1 MRLIVHNERVF
12 SVEDF
17 LGAGECEALIEL
29 AEARGFYTTHTGGG
43 GGGGERE
50 TKGKKKKEGVGA

>member
-29 AEARGFYTTHTGGG
+29 AEARGYSA
-43 GGGGERE
+43 RAARASA
-50 TKGKKKKEGVGA
+50 GVLSQ